1 MKKLIVGMIVLSSIL
16 FAGNLSA
23 RYSDYGEVIVT
34 QISSAPF
41 PHPARM
47 NGHEYDS
54 KVYPAERH
62 YSDSSVAIFIPKN
75 YRQTD
80 RVDIVVHFHGWYN
93 NIDSVLSTFKLV
105 EQFSASGKNAILIVP
120 QGPKNA
126 PDSFGGK
133 LEDPDGFS
141 RFITD
146 ILAILKQNN
155 KIKTQNLGSIVLSGH
170 SGGYHVIS
178 YILMHGGLSDKI
190 GEVYLFDALY
200 GQTEKYVYWLTR
212 ADGKLIDIYTT
223 DGGTKENS
231 ELLMED
237 LTGWKIPYVFRN
249 EPELTA
255 KDLKD
260 NRLIFIYSPN
270 GHNEVQYKGENFT
283 RFLKASRL
291 TDISG
296 RK

>member
-1 MKKLIVGMIVLSSIL
+1 MRNLIVGLIVLPSVL
-16 FAGNLSA
+16 FAGDLSA
-23 RYSDYGEVIVT
+23 CYSDYGDLIVT

-80 RVDIVVHFHGWYN
+80 RVDIVVHFHGWFN
-93 NIDSVLSTFKLV
+93 NIDSVFSTFKLV

-141 RFITD
+141 IFITD
-146 ILAILKQNN
+146 ILAVLKQNN

-190 GEVYLFDALY
+190 SEVYLFDALY
-200 GQTEKYVYWLTR
+200 GQTEKYVYWLTCT
-212 ADGKLIDIYTT
+212 DGKLINIYTT
-223 DGGTKENS
+223 DGGTKEDS

-270 GHNEVQYKGENFT
+270 GHNEVQYKNENFN
-283 RFLKASRL
+283 RFLNASRL

>member
-1 MKKLIVGMIVLSSIL
+1 MRNLIAGMIVLSSVL
-16 FAGNLSA
+16 FAGDLST
-23 RYSDYGEVIVT
+23 RYSNYGEVIVT
-34 QISSAPF
+34 QIASAPF

-47 NGHEYDS
+47 NGYEYDGKIYS
-54 KVYPAERH
+54 AEPH

-80 RVDIVVHFHGWYN
+80 QVDIVVHFHGWYN
-93 NIDSVLSTFKLV
+93 NIDSVLSTFKLI
-105 EQFSASGKNAILIVP
+105 EQFSASEKNAILIVP
-120 QGPKNA
+120 QGPREA

-133 LEDPDGFS
+133 LEDPAGFS
-141 RFITD
+141 RFISD
-146 ILAILKQNN
+146 VLAFLKQNN
-155 KIKTQNLGSIVLSGH
+155 KIKTQDLGNIILSGH

-178 YILMHGGLSDKI
+178 YILMRGGLSDKI

-200 GQTEKYVYWLTR
+200 GQTEKYVYWLTCT
-212 ADGKLIDIYTT
+212 DGKLIDIYTT
-223 DGGTKENS
+223 DGGTKEES

-237 LTGWKIPYVFRN
+237 LSGWKIPYIFRN
-249 EPELTA
+249 ESELTA
-255 KDLKD
+255 NDLKD

-270 GHNEVQYKGENFT
+270 GHNEVQYRNENFL

-291 TDISG
+291 ADISG